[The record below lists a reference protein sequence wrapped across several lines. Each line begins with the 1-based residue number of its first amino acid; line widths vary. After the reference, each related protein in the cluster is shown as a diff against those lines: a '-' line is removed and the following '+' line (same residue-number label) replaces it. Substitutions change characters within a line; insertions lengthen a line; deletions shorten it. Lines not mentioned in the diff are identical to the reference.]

1 MEKKTNPMSVIALV
15 LAILGLLSFGGTS
28 VIGLILAIIAK
39 KKDADDKLAK
49 AALICSI
56 IGLVIG
62 VICGIGCVACTG
74 ALAAA
79 GGSYSYLAIL

>member
-1 MEKKTNPMSVIALV
+1 MEKKTNVMSVIALICG
-15 LAILGLLSFGGTS
+15 ILGILSFGSTS
-28 VIGLILAIIAK
+28 IIGLILAIIAK

-49 AALICSI
+49 AGLICSI

-62 VICGIGCVACTG
+62 VICGIGCIACTG

-79 GGSYSYLAIL
+79 STSYIAVL